1 MTRLNKPADPVI
13 PSAPDPVD
21 AWLDV
26 LVAMLS
32 IPKADRQR
40 VRDELEDHLRSRID
54 DLLIHG
60 LTEPQALQKA
70 VAELGETADLA
81 RQLSHAHKP
90 PRTRRYAMHA
100 LIIALAGTVVALGV
114 NTMRPQ
120 AGLPATS
127 SLTVTEESTPDTSSV
142 EPIPVRDQSLGQIL
156 AAFQERS
163 DRPVMIHWPL
173 LAEIGFDRETALDL
187 DSEPLRPDLI
197 LRLLAERTEPT
208 LRNSIAVLE
217 GPDLIEIGLRSQ
229 FDQRTMQRKSYDASM
244 LMGYGAASPASRER
258 IQNPSMAQR
267 GASFS
272 VSEGARG
279 VALLLETHISPLDWV
294 NKGGDLAQYS
304 IMGTTIVVTAPE
316 RIQQSIASLIEELA
330 KNQNQAE
337 EAGREA
343 ARLEL
348 EALQANF
355 DELDSEYN
363 RLFAEWESLT
373 MGTSPDSNAPL
384 RTEVNEFRRRD
395 LMERMQIVRIRQ
407 SSITSAKDQIVRE
420 WGLRPDSLGSAVAP
434 RTSIDQPDASDFVR
448 FFPLDSMT
456 PIWVPVSQPSG
467 LKLSQLLVGQGFS
480 GEELQTL
487 HVYIQPAGMPDSEF
501 VRTTVQSVLT
511 KPGSDRELGAGD
523 RVQVTT
529 RVPATTPS
537 RRAP

>member
-1 MTRLNKPADPVI
+1 MTRLNKPADPVR

-32 IPKADRQR
+32 IPKPDRQR

-120 AGLPATS
+120 AGLPAAS
-127 SLTVTEESTPDTSSV
+127 SVTVKGESTPSSSSV
-142 EPIPVRDQSLGQIL
+142 EPIPVRDQSLGQVL
-156 AAFQERS
+156 AEFQKRS
-163 DRPVMIHWPL
+163 ARPVMIHWPL

-187 DSEPLRPDLI
+187 DSEPLRPELI

-244 LMGYGAASPASRER
+244 LMGYGAVSPATRER
-258 IQNPSMAQR
+258 AQNPSRSNAS
-267 GASFS
+267 ASFS
-272 VSEGARG
+272 VSDGARG
-279 VALLLETHISPLDWV
+279 VAMLLETHISPDDWT
-294 NKGGDLAQYS
+294 NRGGSLAQLS
-304 IMGTTIVVTAPE
+304 VMGTTIVVTAPE
-316 RIQQSIASLIEELA
+316 RMQQRIASLIEELA
-330 KNQNQAE
+330 ENQRQAE

-343 ARLEL
+343 ARQEVEALVANFNEL
-348 EALQANF
+348 E
-355 DELDSEYN
+355 SEYS

-373 MGTSPDSNAPL
+373 MSTSPDASAPL
-384 RTEVNEFRRRD
+384 RTEVNDFRRRD
-395 LMERMQIVRIRQ
+395 LIERMQLIRIRQ
-407 SSITSAKDQIVRE
+407 SSITSAKDILMRE
-420 WGLRPDSLGSAVAP
+420 WALRADRVGSTVTP
-434 RTSIDQPDASDFVR
+434 RNSIGVPDASDFVR
-448 FFPLDSMT
+448 FFPLDSTT
-456 PIWVPVSQPSG
+456 PIWIPFSKASG
-467 LKLSQLLVGQGFS
+467 LKLSQLLLGQGFT
-480 GEELQTL
+480 GEELHTL
-487 HVYIQPAGMPDSEF
+487 YVYIQPAGKPDSEF
-501 VRTTVQSVLT
+501 VRTTVQAVLT
-511 KPGSDRELGAGD
+511 RLGSDRELGSGD
-523 RVQVTT
+523 RVQVST
-529 RVPATTPS
+529 RVVTSNQSQRVP
-537 RRAP
+537 